1 MRRIISIQSQV
12 CSSFDCKD
20 FNVCGPERMLP
31 SQQFKLRVDVRK
43 IYFYCTQVGSLATLV
58 TN

>member
-12 CSSFDCKD
+12 CSSVDCKD
-20 FNVCGPERMLP
+20 FNVSEPERMLP

-43 IYFYCTQVGSLATLV
+43 IVFYCT
-58 TN
+58 